1 MVTGLVSMAAV
12 AGGAAPVVAA
22 TTPPA
27 QLSSGVVRWGQ
38 ATWRAVATQPGGY
51 GAITVTISRET
62 AGVWRSAG
70 QVRLNEGALPESGDL
85 GNAGDA
91 LYAAGL
97 TGLATPDF
105 VLVTQDLGPQP
116 WFSVISAV
124 SGNWHLV
131 PVDFGYGSLIGVP
144 AAVKVDGRS
153 LRVQV
158 GNDEDVPGTTG
169 WYRFS
174 GASFAITEPPGPTPP
189 CDTKELGTIPLPDG
203 QGGVPPSSYA
213 CLDGWA
219 LVTGIYQTSPYFG
232 LFNWQGSTWQ
242 DVGQYSGPDL
252 NLDDAPMWYGIPLSV
267 LQGLG
272 DAVGPAVAPDVAA
285 AAELSHLNGSTVS
298 GYDGSPV
305 VVDSGVV
312 RGYSQDWLGVA
323 AAALTGSGP
332 DATIDIFSWDGASW
346 SPRGTVRI
354 GYFGYLGDS
363 PAGGGLVPEALTGSP
378 EPDFALNGSGADT
391 HWFAVISDVNS
402 RWQGVPFDW
411 VDRPTVAV
419 SGGNVEGSTV
429 QGAFDACGATKPAKG
444 SAAKPPSNTASS
456 GPASNGPSPLA
467 RSICG
472 LSPAAQRGFL
482 PAHADGDGVT
492 SVLYDDPNGTVV
504 LPYHS
509 DFRGSKYTPYR
520 RYVLGL
526 AQMSGSIVESA
537 MANFNKYTGQWE
549 IDMAFTAK
557 GSSEFN
563 EYAAVY
569 YACYERDPAS
579 PLDGVDCPPYG
590 DQQAIDVDGSVEA
603 APAIESPSYAPGAV
617 ISGGTPPFTAQQA
630 RELADLVNYGALP
643 ERLVVEEISTV
654 TPVAK

>member
-1 MVTGLVSMAAV
+1 M
-12 AGGAAPVVAA
+12 
-22 TTPPA
+22 
-27 QLSSGVVRWGQ
+27 
-38 ATWRAVATQPGGY
+38 
-51 GAITVTISRET
+51 
-62 AGVWRSAG
+62 
-70 QVRLNEGALPESGDL
+70 
-85 GNAGDA
+85 
-91 LYAAGL
+91 
-97 TGLATPDF
+97 
-105 VLVTQDLGPQP
+105 
-116 WFSVISAV
+116 
-124 SGNWHLV
+124 
-131 PVDFGYGSLIGVP
+131 
-144 AAVKVDGRS
+144 
-153 LRVQV
+153 
-158 GNDEDVPGTTG
+158 
-169 WYRFS
+169 
-174 GASFAITEPPGPTPP
+174 
-189 CDTKELGTIPLPDG
+189 
-203 QGGVPPSSYA
+203 
-213 CLDGWA
+213 
-219 LVTGIYQTSPYFG
+219 
-232 LFNWQGSTWQ
+232 
-242 DVGQYSGPDL
+242 
-252 NLDDAPMWYGIPLSV
+252 
-267 LQGLG
+267 
-272 DAVGPAVAPDVAA
+272 
-285 AAELSHLNGSTVS
+285 
-298 GYDGSPV
+298 
-305 VVDSGVV
+305 
-312 RGYSQDWLGVA
+312 
-323 AAALTGSGP
+323 
-332 DATIDIFSWDGASW
+332 
-346 SPRGTVRI
+346 
-354 GYFGYLGDS
+354 
-363 PAGGGLVPEALTGSP
+363 
-378 EPDFALNGSGADT
+378 
-391 HWFAVISDVNS
+391 
-402 RWQGVPFDW
+402 
-411 VDRPTVAV
+411 

-509 DFRGSKYTPYR
+509 DFRGSKYTPNR

-526 AQMSGSIVESA
+526 AQMSGSIVKSA

-590 DQQAIDVDGSVEA
+590 DQQAIDVDGLVEA